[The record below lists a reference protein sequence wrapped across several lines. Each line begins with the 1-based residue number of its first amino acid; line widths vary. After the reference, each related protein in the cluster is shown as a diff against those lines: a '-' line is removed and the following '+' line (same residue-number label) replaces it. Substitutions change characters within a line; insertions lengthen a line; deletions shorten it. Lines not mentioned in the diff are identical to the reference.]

1 MTPEVGTE
9 LINPHAGT
17 KTVFLATAESTAGAY
32 VEIEVTYPPDS
43 AQPPLHK
50 HPAQAEH
57 FTVLAGQLDGV
68 RAGEDF
74 SIGAGD
80 ELTVDADVPH
90 QMSAGIDGAVFRWR
104 TTPALRTGEMFCAL
118 WKVAR
123 DNDWQPDG
131 LQLFGVISR
140 YDAEFCLC

>member
-43 AQPPLHK
+43 AKPPLLK
-50 HPAQAEH
+50 HPAQVER
-57 FTVLAGQLDGV
+57 FTALAGQLNDG
-68 RAGEDF
+68 
-74 SIGAGD
+74 
-80 ELTVDADVPH
+80 
-90 QMSAGIDGAVFRWR
+90 M
-104 TTPALRTGEMFCAL
+104 
-118 WKVAR
+118 
-123 DNDWQPDG
+123 
-131 LQLFGVISR
+131 QLFGVISR